1 MSKKRKLEVTKDVWT
16 LISRQCE
23 WPELSALRMVCTAA
37 RDTISLQSVHDKY
50 KKWNTKTMGLY
61 WGVDGWV
68 YGTLNIRMGTSN
80 DMNGLGKM
88 IRHNKFEAI
97 GYTCIYR
104 LVHHTT
110 TIK

>member
-50 KKWNTKTMGLY
+50 KKWMLGTPDYVYHNIPRDTVVELASNITNICWLISQL
-61 WGVDGWV
+61 VDKQ
-68 YGTLNIRMGTSN
+68 S
-80 DMNGLGKM
+80 LGPT
-88 IRHNKFEAI
+88 ILRFARSHN
-97 GYTCIYR
+97 Y
-104 LVHHTT
+104 
-110 TIK
+110 IK